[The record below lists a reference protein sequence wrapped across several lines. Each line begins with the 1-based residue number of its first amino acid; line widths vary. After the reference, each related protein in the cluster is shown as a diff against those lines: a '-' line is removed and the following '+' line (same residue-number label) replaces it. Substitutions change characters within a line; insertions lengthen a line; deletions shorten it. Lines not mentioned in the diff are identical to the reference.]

1 MIFSSIL
8 INYKKKFYVLLACF
22 FICSFK
28 FYGQCDRVLIQGQV
42 IDTLFPQGFYNL
54 MVINKTN
61 GRGVFGQPNGHFSV
75 VASPNDVIALS
86 TKYYPIYQFIAY
98 PDSNCQCHIS
108 VYIERI
114 PQEIKEVIIRP
125 LKSLEQ
131 LKQERSALAL
141 RETKLVTGIEVLQSP
156 ITAIYQAFS
165 KKEQNKKW
173 IAEQEFKD
181 DQRKVVKELLRL
193 YISFDIISLS
203 EDEFD
208 DFISFLN
215 LDTDFLKTASEMD
228 LIIFM
233 KDKYDHFRR
242 FNTKSE

>member
-1 MIFSSIL
+1 M
-8 INYKKKFYVLLACF
+8 INYKKKVFLLF
-22 FICSFK
+22 TGLIICSFK
-28 FYGQCDRVLIQGQV
+28 LYGQCDRVLIQGEV
-42 IDTLFPQGFYNL
+42 IDTLFPHGFYNL

-61 GRGVFGQPNGHFSV
+61 GRGVFGQPDGHFSV
-75 VASPNDVIALS
+75 VASPNDIIALS
-86 TKYYPIYQFIAY
+86 TKYYPIYQFVAY

-108 VYIERI
+108 VFIERI

-131 LKQERSALAL
+131 IKQERNALAL

-173 IAEQEFKD
+173 IADQEFKD

-228 LIIFM
+228 LIIFI